1 MKKPSIARAIAAAA
15 IAVIALAG
23 CSGPTPRPVA
33 KATSSS
39 PTAAPTASPVSATAK
54 LDGTCTTDPADG
66 QYEVTLD
73 NNGSVTADV
82 TGFSVAFFTGDT
94 GSPTETGSVDAGP
107 FSTFILPGQSLTWT
121 ETTNMMQAGQDGAY
135 DTSATCT
142 LVQWYHP

>member
-1 MKKPSIARAIAAAA
+1 MARTIGA
-15 IAVIALAG
+15 AVIAAHMLAG
-23 CSGPTPRPVA
+23 CGAQSSAPIAPPT
-33 KATSSS
+33 TS
-39 PTAAPTASPVSATAK
+39 AAPTASPVSATAK

>member
-1 MKKPSIARAIAAAA
+1 MRLPITARTIGA
-15 IAVIALAG
+15 AVIAAILLAG
-23 CSGPTPRPVA
+23 CGAQAAAPAAPPSTS
-33 KATSSS
+33 AT
-39 PTAAPTASPVSATAK
+39 PTASPVSATAK

-73 NNGSVTADV
+73 NNGSVTDDV

-107 FSTFILPGQSLTWT
+107 FNTFILPGQSLTWT